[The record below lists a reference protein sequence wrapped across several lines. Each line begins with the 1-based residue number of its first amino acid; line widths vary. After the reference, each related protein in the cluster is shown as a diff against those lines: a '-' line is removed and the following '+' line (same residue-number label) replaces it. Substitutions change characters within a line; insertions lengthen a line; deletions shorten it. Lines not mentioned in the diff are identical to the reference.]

1 LHQSPAFT
9 EFITGQK
16 MKGIILAG
24 GSGTRLHPMTL
35 AISKQLLPIYDK
47 PLIYYPLTT
56 LMFAGIR
63 DILLISTPHDLP
75 LFRQLLGNG
84 NQWGIRIEYAQQAKP
99 EGIAQAF
106 LIGADF
112 IRGDRSALIL
122 GDNIFFG
129 HGLPDLLRRASQQK
143 SGATVFAYW
152 VTDPQRYGVVE
163 FSSSGSVLSIEEK
176 PQSPKSNWAA
186 TGLYFFDEHVTEIA
200 AGLTPS
206 ARNELEI
213 TDVALSYL
221 AAGNLHIERIG
232 RGYAWL
238 DTGTPESMLE
248 ASEFVRALEKR
259 QGLRLACPEEVAY
272 ELGFIDLPQF
282 EALARS
288 LSKSDYGQ
296 YLLQLATSR
305 LTPTLPP
312 NG

>member
-1 LHQSPAFT
+1 
-9 EFITGQK
+9 

-35 AISKQLLPIYDK
+35 TISKQLLPIYDK

-63 DILLISTPHDLP
+63 EFLLISTPHDLP
-75 LFRQLLGNG
+75 LFRKLLRDGS
-84 NQWGIRIEYAQQAKP
+84 QWGIDIQYAEQSRP

-112 IRGDRSALIL
+112 IRGSRTALIL

-129 HGLPDLLRRASQQK
+129 HGLPGLLRGAAERK
-143 SGATVFAYW
+143 SGATIFSYW
-152 VTDPQRYGVVE
+152 VTDPARYGVID
-163 FSSSGSVLSIEEK
+163 FDASGRVISIEEK
-176 PQSPKSNWAA
+176 PKIPRSNWAA
-186 TGLYFFDEHVTEIA
+186 TGLYFFDERVTDIA
-200 AGLTPS
+200 AGLKPS

-213 TDVALSYL
+213 TDVALAYL
-221 AAGNLHIERIG
+221 AAGDLHVERIG

-248 ASEFVRALEKR
+248 AAEFVRALEKR

-272 ELGFIDLPQF
+272 ELGFIDLDQF
-282 EALARS
+282 RALAQA
-288 LSKSDYGQ
+288 LSRGDYGQ
-296 YLLQLATSR
+296 YLLR
-305 LTPTLPP
+305 LSSGQMLRGPI
-312 NG
+312 G